1 MRILVAFVIAAIVF
15 GAVASFLLLAQNV
28 SAHSSI
34 DDKVGD
40 ASPTPIYEKNVE
52 PVVQDYHDIVSA
64 SVQRLNAKELL
75 LTVEVAGDPNQN
87 TPYETVYIWVIDYPT
102 ITGNQR
108 YTIVIPNFPPELGL
122 QQTGWHVAIFDDKAN
137 RWVVPLRSIG
147 SMQENRVEINTDP
160 SLIGSPALFWWQVYV
175 MVGVDT
181 ATHEP
186 PDFLMDSAP
195 EDSSVMLVPFT

>member
-1 MRILVAFVIAAIVF
+1 MRIVVAFMIAAIVF
-15 GAVASFLLLAQNV
+15 GVLASFLLLAPNV
-28 SAHSSI
+28 SARSSI

-75 LTVEVAGDPNQN
+75 LTIEVAGDPNQN

-108 YTIVIPNFPPELGL
+108 YTIVIPNFTPELGL
-122 QQTGWHVAIFDDKAN
+122 QQTGWNVAIFDDKAN

-147 SMQENRVEINTDP
+147 SMQENRVEINIEP
-160 SLIGSPALFWWQVYV
+160 ALIGSPALFWWQVYV

-181 ATHEP
+181 GTHEP
-186 PDFLMDSAP
+186 PDFLMDTAP